1 MEKPQNDR
9 EGLKQQLENAERNVT
24 ANIERLTKSI
34 ENDKGSISEETTQ
47 KFAKKVSCVNFYL
60 IIRYY
65 RYYIDVILHRQSLQ

>member
-34 ENDKGSISEETTQ
+34 KNDKDSSDEETTQ
-47 KFAKKVSCVNFYL
+47 KFAKKVSCVNLY
-60 IIRYY
+60 
-65 RYYIDVILHRQSLQ
+65 